1 MAIQQPQ
8 RNNHR
13 MVEKQKTL
21 ANPFIIQGKGL
32 HTGVNVI
39 MNFLPAPVNH
49 GFKFKRV
56 DLDKQPIIPADVDL
70 VIDTSRGTLLEKDGA
85 RIGTIEHALAA
96 LVGMDLDNVLIEVN
110 NEEAPI
116 MDGSSKYFVEA
127 IETAG
132 IIEQDAERDYFEIK
146 EKIEIYDEKSDSEI
160 IALPDDDFRLNVL
173 ISFKSR
179 VLNNQFA
186 TLDSISGFKDEIASC
201 RTFVFLHELE
211 FLLNNNLIKGGELN
225 NAIVIIDKEVSQEEL
240 NRLADL
246 FHHDRVE
253 VKPQGILNNL
263 ELHFDNEC
271 ARHKLLDVIG
281 DLALCGKHIKGRI
294 IATKPGH
301 RPNTIFAQALKD
313 NWRKQQAAPPEYN
326 PNKQPLLDVNR
337 IKEYLP
343 HRYPFLMVDK
353 ILSMNKD
360 EVIGLK
366 SVTSNEPFFEGHF
379 PGEPIMPGV
388 LLIEAMAQTGGIL
401 VLSMLTGK
409 YSTYFIRIDNVK
421 FRKKV
426 VPGDTLI
433 FKLTLNSPIRR
444 GIASMKGLTYV
455 GDKIVA
461 EGDFMAQIVKQAE
474 E

>member
-1 MAIQQPQ
+1 ME
-8 RNNHR
+8 
-13 MVEKQKTL
+13 VKQKTL
-21 ANPFIIQGKGL
+21 ANSFKIEGKGL
-32 HTGVNVI
+32 HTGVNVT

-56 DLDKQPIIPADVDL
+56 DLPEQPVIDADVDL

-96 LVGMDLDNVLIEVN
+96 LTGMDLDNVLIEVN

-127 IETAG
+127 IVKAG
-132 IIEQDAERDYFEIK
+132 VVDQEADREYFEVT
-146 EKIEIYDEKSDSEI
+146 EKIEMFDEQSGSQI
-160 IALPDDDFRLNVL
+160 IALPDNDYRLNVM
-173 ISFKSR
+173 ISFKSK

-186 TLDSISGFKDEIASC
+186 TLESINDFKEEIANC

-211 FLLNNNLIKGGELN
+211 FLLQNNLIKGGDLK
-225 NAIVIIDKEVSQEEL
+225 NAIVIIDKEIGQEEL

-246 FHHDRVE
+246 FNHERVE

-263 ELHFDNEC
+263 DLHFDNEC

-281 DLALCGKHIKGRI
+281 DLALCGKRIKGRI
-294 IATKPGH
+294 IASKPGH
-301 RPNTIFAQALKD
+301 RPNTLFAKELKKAYKEMQAGPPLFD
-313 NWRKQQAAPPEYN
+313 PNAAP
-326 PNKQPLLDVNR
+326 LFDVEK
-337 IKEYLP
+337 IKELLP

-353 ILSMNKD
+353 ILKIEKD
-360 EVIGLK
+360 EIIGLK
-366 SVTSNEPFFEGHF
+366 NISINEPFFQGHF
-379 PGEPIMPGV
+379 PEEPVMPGV

-401 VLSMLTGK
+401 VLSRLEEK

-426 VPGDTLI
+426 VPGDSLV
-433 FKLTLNSPIRR
+433 FKLVLTSPIRR
-444 GIASMKGLTYV
+444 GIATMKGLTYV
-455 GDKIVA
+455 GKKIVA
-461 EGDFMAQIVKQAE
+461 EGEFMAQIVKKAE
-474 E
+474 D

>member
-1 MAIQQPQ
+1 
-8 RNNHR
+8 
-13 MVEKQKTL
+13 MVVKQKTL
-21 ANPFIIQGKGL
+21 ANSFKIEGKGL
-32 HTGVNVI
+32 HTGVNVT
-39 MNFLPAPVNH
+39 MNFLPAPENH

-56 DLDKQPIIPADVDL
+56 DLKDQPIIDADVDL
-70 VIDTSRGTLLEKDGA
+70 VVDTSRGTLLEKDGA

-116 MDGSSKYFVEA
+116 MDGSSRYFVEA
-127 IETAG
+127 IEKAG
-132 IIEQDAERDYFEIK
+132 VVDQDAEREYFEIR
-146 EKIEIYDEKSDSEI
+146 EKIEIYDEKSDSHI
-160 IALPDDDFRLNVL
+160 IALPDDDYRLNL
-173 ISFKSR
+173 TISFKSR
-179 VLNNQFA
+179 VLNNQYA
-186 TLDSISGFKDEIASC
+186 TLESISDFKNEIANC

-240 NRLADL
+240 DRLAEL

-263 ELHFDNEC
+263 ELYFDNEC

-281 DLALCGKHIKGRI
+281 DLALCGKRIKGRI
-294 IATKPGH
+294 IASKPGH

-313 NWRKQQAAPPEYN
+313 AWRKTQAGAPEYN
-326 PNKQPLLDVNR
+326 PEATPLLDTVQ

-353 ILSMNKD
+353 IISITES
-360 EVIGLK
+360 EVIGVK
-366 SVTSNEPFFEGHF
+366 NVTHNEPFFQGHF
-379 PGEPIMPGV
+379 PDEPVMPGV
-388 LLIEAMAQTGGIL
+388 LLIEAMAQTGGLFVLTKL
-401 VLSMLTGK
+401 VGK
-409 YSTYFIRIDNVK
+409 YSTYFIRVDNVK

-426 VPGDTLI
+426 IPGDTLI

-444 GIASMKGLTYV
+444 GIATMKGVTYV
-455 GDKIVA
+455 GSKIVA
-461 EGDFMAQIVKQAE
+461 EGEFMAQIVKQNDN
-474 E
+474 